1 MLVTISEHKA
11 IQFRDLDVDME
22 NGTAVVLETS
32 MLKVKLKDELR
43 RLGYSGNVDQ
53 HVSTF
58 IHGLF
63 GKGNMMLFG
72 CGKPWKFEFDTEEN
86 FPSMLQLKHG
96 KELVPVVSP
105 VPVTGCG
112 ETIKKE

>member
-43 RLGYSGNVDQ
+43 RLGYSGNVDN
-53 HVSTF
+53 HVYNF
-58 IHGLF
+58 IRGLF
-63 GKGNMMLFG
+63 GKNNMYLFG
-72 CGKPWKFEFDTEEN
+72 CGNAWKIEFNKENN
-86 FPSMLQLKHG
+86 FPSTLESSNPQA
-96 KELVPVVSP
+96 ENVSP
-105 VPVTGCG
+105 
-112 ETIKKE
+112 